1 MNPCLDIGADGVGQ
15 ITFSD
20 PARPHNVLTAAVL
33 RDLDSVVAQA
43 GEAAGKGTLR
53 ALMVRSGK
61 PGSFIAG
68 ADVNAI
74 AAFAE
79 SGDRQAGSEA
89 VRRGQALFERIAA
102 LPVPTVAAIQGICLG
117 GGTEVAL
124 ACDYRVSDDDDRT
137 RIGLPEVQLGIFPA
151 WGGTTRLPRL
161 VGLRAAL
168 DLMLTGKAARVS
180 KAKRIGLVDQVF
192 PAHQFEERSRAVVR
206 ALANASA
213 RGHTSPDG
221 SPQGNVG
228 RKGGTATARPR
239 RKRGLVGRILD
250 GTAPGRALV
259 LRAAR
264 KQVLKRT
271 GGHYPAP
278 LKLLEVVRKGAGR
291 TIAQGLELE
300 AEGVGELLESP
311 VCGNLLFL
319 FQLREGAR
327 KGPWSDG
334 GRAAPVERMAV
345 IGAGQMGGGIAQ
357 LAAYNDIPVRMR
369 DIRHEAVAG
378 GLAHA
383 RSLFDGAVKRRTLRR
398 RAAGAKMGL
407 ISGGLDYS
415 GVGRADLVVEA
426 VVERMDIKRAV
437 LREIEAA
444 VGPEAV
450 IATNTSS
457 LSVDEMASAL
467 ERPGRFGGM
476 HFFNPVHRMPLVEIV
491 TGKETDPGTI
501 ETIAALVI
509 RFGKVPVVTRDGP
522 GFLVNR
528 ILGAGL
534 NEAGHLLD
542 EGCEVVALDRVWTDF
557 GMPMGPC
564 RLIDEVG
571 IDVVRHAGA
580 VLADKLGDRMEPAI
594 PLVALSESGRLGRKG
609 ARGFYRYEGGKQKGF
624 DPTVY
629 ADMGLPAARSVP
641 DSAHARDRT
650 ILAMVNEAARVLEDE
665 IVPSAAD
672 VDLGMVMGTGFPPFR
687 GGLLKYADDRGLA
700 EILRTLTA
708 FADSAGKRYE
718 PGALLA
724 RLVEAGET
732 FHGAF
737 PAARTATPGHTA
749 APGRTIAP
757 GRTADRPAPPPRPA
771 DAAG

>member
-1 MNPCLDIGADGVGQ
+1 MNPCLDIDADGVGQ

-20 PARPHNVLTAAVL
+20 PARPHNVLTAEVL

-43 GEAAGKGTLR
+43 AEAAGKGTLR

-74 AAFAE
+74 ATFAE
-79 SGDRQAGSEA
+79 SGDRQSGTEA
-89 VRRGQALFERIAA
+89 VRQGQALFERIAA

-124 ACDYRVSDDDDRT
+124 ACDYRISDDDDGT

-180 KAKRIGLVDQVF
+180 KARRIGLVDQVF
-192 PAHQFEERSRAVVR
+192 PARQFEERSRAFVR
-206 ALANASA
+206 ALAEEGA
-213 RGHTSPDG
+213 RGSTG
-221 SPQGNVG
+221 SPRGSPG
-228 RKGGTATARPR
+228 
-239 RKRGLVGRILD
+239 RKRGRGRARRGGVITARSRRRRGIVARILD

-278 LKLLEVVRKGAGR
+278 LKLLDVVRKGAGR
-291 TIAQGLELE
+291 TIAQSLELE
-300 AEGVGELLESP
+300 AEGVGALLESP

-398 RAAGAKMGL
+398 RAAMRKMGL
-407 ISGGLDYS
+407 ISGGLDYA
-415 GVGRADLVVEA
+415 GVGRADLIVEA

-437 LREIEAA
+437 LGEIEAA

-457 LSVDEMASAL
+457 LSVGEMASAL

-476 HFFNPVHRMPLVEIV
+476 HFFNPVHRMPLVEV
-491 TGKETDPGTI
+491 VRGEETDPGTI

-509 RFGKVPVVTRDGP
+509 RLGKVPVITRDGP

-542 EGCEVVALDRVWTDF
+542 EGCEVVALDRIWTDF

-580 VLADKLGDRMEPAI
+580 VLADKLGDRMAPAA
-594 PLVALSESGRLGRKG
+594 PLVALAESGRPGRKG
-609 ARGFYRYEGGKQKGF
+609 GLGFYRYEGGKQKGL

-629 ADMGLPAARSVP
+629 SEMGLPSARSVP
-641 DSAHARDRT
+641 NAARARDRT

-687 GGLLKYADDRGLA
+687 GGLLKYADDRGLD
-700 EILRTLTA
+700 EVLRTLTA
-708 FADSAGKRYE
+708 FGDTAGGRYE
-718 PGALLA
+718 PCGLLA
-724 RLVEAGET
+724 GLVEAGET

-737 PAARTATPGHTA
+737 PAARATP
-749 APGRTIAP
+749 PVRTTP
-757 GRTADRPAPPPRPA
+757 PSRPTS
-771 DAAG
+771 DAG